1 MMLEYIEIGFIYPNK
16 PLFADFLGV
25 GTSRSNFNS
34 AVGMMAEA
42 FSVVIH
48 DNFNWHEFRSAK
60 GFSYCFISILA
71 KY

>member
-1 MMLEYIEIGFIYPNK
+1 MMLEYIEIGFIPTDK

-48 DNFNWHEFRSAK
+48 DNFN
-60 GFSYCFISILA
+60 
-71 KY
+71 